1 MGRPLQGTR
10 RAGGW
15 LGMDRPAGGL
25 QSCLGGGL
33 EQADVGGLEGPCWGR
48 VHQRRWQGM
57 VRRASCL
64 GTALNSLLATSR
76 AEMCRSLCERA
87 CV

>member
-1 MGRPLQGTR
+1 MGRPLQGNG

-25 QSCLGGGL
+25 QSCLGGEL
-33 EQADVGGLEGPCWGR
+33 EQADFGGLEGPCWGQ

-57 VRRASCL
+57 VHRASFL

-76 AEMCRSLCERA
+76 AEMCRSLCERV